1 MPSLQQKGYKML
13 EPTRT
18 NRDIREDL
26 TDFYSIFPEIKQ
38 YANRLILNGNVK
50 SINYAKKPMVNVKGI
65 AAELGI
71 RSIIKVP
78 DKLIHGKHA
87 LLFYFKEKPPIIF
100 LNMDDDPEER
110 LFSIAHEIF
119 HYILI
124 KEHTKQMRI
133 TYEKIRRWTEQLKS
147 KNMNPSI
154 TENQTN
160 EFKENIS
167 SVVAARENTTTIK
180 EILRKTSLDRETFIK
195 FLTNALKKEIEAIV
209 EDEVADYF
217 AANLIIPVE
226 RFILWQYKEEA
237 EIARA
242 FRVVEKCVQKR
253 QMEIKHEL
261 EIMAPKSFSSGINLD
276 EVTPKDSLLNH
287 TPRGISVHDTERI

>member
-1 MPSLQQKGYKML
+1 ML